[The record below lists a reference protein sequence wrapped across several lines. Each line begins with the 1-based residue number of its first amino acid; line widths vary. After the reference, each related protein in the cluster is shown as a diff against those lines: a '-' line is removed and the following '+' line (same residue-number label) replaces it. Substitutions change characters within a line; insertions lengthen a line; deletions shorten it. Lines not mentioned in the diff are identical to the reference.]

1 MKKNLQRLIEIPSGA
16 QVEIKGNGITVKGS
30 GKEFK
35 RTFDL
40 GKVKMT
46 HADGKIRLH
55 ADKATKRESRMIG
68 TVNAHVKNMIKGLNE
83 EYVYKLEI
91 ASVHFPMV
99 VKVDEAKKVV
109 VIKTFLGEKA
119 DRHSKILPG
128 AKVEVKGNEI
138 TVRSHDKEIAGQTAA
153 NIEKATKVKGRDR
166 RIFQDGIFLTD
177 RCGDKI

>member
-1 MKKNLQRLIEIPSGA
+1 
-16 QVEIKGNGITVKGS
+16 
-30 GKEFK
+30 
-35 RTFDL
+35 
-40 GKVKMT
+40 
-46 HADGKIRLH
+46 
-55 ADKATKRESRMIG
+55 MIG